1 MVTVLAMMLIT
12 RGVLAD
18 GGMEG
23 MDDPRVEYHPINPGS
38 KAFHWLMSVALLFLL
53 PSISAA
59 FLLAD
64 KQHWSLMFHFVLL
77 GYSVFEWM
85 FLPFAD
91 NTDNH
96 ENKTSRGTSTFIT
109 LLLAANIFI
118 GTFMNGS
125 NWIMNRFFPSA
136 AGSSLNNGNANSGVL
151 CKVFKTLSV
160 IIALTGW
167 VRVCLAVVAL
177 FGFCYDKHTG
187 QCIAH
192 GIMGTA
198 FVFYAMV
205 LTIVLIIPWIRKR
218 DTNRRS
224 QEFYDSVVMCAWGI
238 VNTFTEHRWGKE
250 GWSMGD
256 YQHTAMGIIWWAG
269 ALVGV
274 FLTRKKN
281 NHRSLIPALLLIFT
295 GWSMSQHHQHSAIST
310 NVHAFFGIALMS
322 AGFTRVIEICFIL
335 HDKNCDD
342 SGKILAFQYMPPFFM
357 TLSGIL
363 FMAANEEQLELALG
377 LGSDHSAYILVGT
390 AAAFVV
396 FLWLLLMVNL
406 YLRLVGFDEDGPFQP
421 IAINGNEYNRVNDVQ
436 EFELENMSD

>member
-1 MVTVLAMMLIT
+1 MKALQFTAAVAAVAI
-12 RGVLAD
+12 RGALAD
-18 GGMEG
+18 GD
-23 MDDPRVEYHPINPGS
+23 MDMDNDRVEYHPINPGS
-38 KAFHWLMSVALLFLL
+38 KTFHWLLTVALLLLL

-59 FLLAD
+59 LLLAN
-64 KQHWSLMFHFVLL
+64 KLHWSLMFQFVLL

-96 ENKTSRGTSTFIT
+96 ENRTSRGTSTFIT
-109 LLLAANIFI
+109 LLLGANIFV
-118 GTFMNGS
+118 GTLMNGS

-136 AGSSLNNGNANSGVL
+136 AGSSQGENSGFL
-151 CKVFKTLSV
+151 HKLFKTLSV

-177 FGFCYDKHTG
+177 FGFCYGRHTG

-205 LTIVLIIPWIRKR
+205 LAIVLIVPWIRKR
-218 DTNRRS
+218 DPNRRS

-250 GWSMGD
+250 PWNMGD

-274 FLTRKKN
+274 YLTRKKN
-281 NHRSLIPALLLIFT
+281 NHRSVIPALLLVFT
-295 GWSMSQHHQHSAIST
+295 GWSMSQHHQHTAIST
-310 NVHAFFGIALMS
+310 NVHAFFGLALMG
-322 AGFTRVIEICFIL
+322 AGFTRIIEICFLL
-335 HDKNCDD
+335 HDKNCDE
-342 SGKILAFQYMPPFFM
+342 SGRILAFQYMPPFCM
-357 TLSGIL
+357 TLSGVL
-363 FMAANEEQLELALG
+363 FMAATEEQLELALG

-396 FLWLLLMVNL
+396 FLWILLMVNL
-406 YLRLVGFDEDGPFQP
+406 YLRLVGFDEDGPLQALS
-421 IAINGNEYNRVNDVQ
+421 ISGEEYNRVNDVQ
-436 EFELENMSD
+436 EFELENMSE